1 MIVCFAFFFLRSFW
15 FVFLTFDFN
24 FVLEERQLVQVVFVK
39 FLFSSKLWF
48 FNGDEIFLR
57 V

>member
-1 MIVCFAFFFLRSFW
+1 MIVCFV
-15 FVFLTFDFN
+15 FVSGFRFFLTFDFN
-24 FVLEERQLVQVVFVK
+24 FILEERQLVQVVFVK
-39 FLFSSKLWF
+39 FLFCFSSKLWF